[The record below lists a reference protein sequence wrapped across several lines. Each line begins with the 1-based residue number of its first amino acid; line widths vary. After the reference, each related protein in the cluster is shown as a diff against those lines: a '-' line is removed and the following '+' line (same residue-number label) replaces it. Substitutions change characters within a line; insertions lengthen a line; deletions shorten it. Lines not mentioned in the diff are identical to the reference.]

1 MSPKMIVWACI
12 ALGLIAAETMA
23 PGIFL
28 LWLGFAAAAVFL
40 LVFILPDMTLLMQ
53 VLLFVVLSF
62 VSVGVYVKFLRGK
75 EVPSD
80 QPLLN
85 KRGEQLVDKVMSLE
99 TAIINGQGRVKIGD
113 AYWTVQGPDL
123 PANTVVRVVS
133 VDSMTL
139 RVSPAE

>member
-12 ALGLIAAETMA
+12 ALGLIAAETLA

-28 LWLGFAAAAVFL
+28 LWLGFAAAALFL
-40 LVFILPDMTLLMQ
+40 LVFVLPDLSLLMQ

-62 VSVGVYVKFLRGK
+62 VSVGMYVKFFRGK
-75 EVPSD
+75 ETPSD

-85 KRGEQLVDKVMSLE
+85 RRGEQLVDKVLTLE

-113 AYWTVQGPDL
+113 AFWTVQGPDL
-123 PANTVVRVVS
+123 PANTLVRVIS

>member
-1 MSPKMIVWACI
+1 MSPKMILWACI
-12 ALGLIAAETMA
+12 ALGLIAAETLA

-28 LWLGFAAAAVFL
+28 LWLGFAAAALFL
-40 LVFILPDMTLLMQ
+40 LVFVLPDLSLLMQ

-62 VSVGVYVKFLRGK
+62 VSVSMYVKFFRGK
-75 EVPSD
+75 EAPSD

-85 KRGEQLVDKVMSLE
+85 RRGEQLIDKVLTLE

-113 AYWTVQGPDL
+113 AFWTVQGPDL
-123 PANTVVRVVS
+123 PANTLVRVIS

>member
-12 ALGLIAAETMA
+12 ALGLIAAETLA

-28 LWLGFAAAAVFL
+28 LWLGFAAAALFI
-40 LVFILPDMTLLMQ
+40 LVFVLPDLSLLMQ

-62 VSVGVYVKFLRGK
+62 VSVSMYVKFFRGK
-75 EVPSD
+75 EAPSD

-85 KRGEQLVDKVMSLE
+85 RRGEQLIDKVLTLE

-113 AYWTVQGPDL
+113 AFWTVQGPDL
-123 PANTVVRVVS
+123 PANTLVRVIS

>member
-12 ALGLIAAETMA
+12 ALALIAAETMA

-40 LVFILPDMTLLMQ
+40 LVFILPGMTLLMQ

-123 PANTVVRVVS
+123 PANTLVRVVS

>member
-12 ALGLIAAETMA
+12 ALGLIAAETLA

-28 LWLGFAAAAVFL
+28 LWLGFAAAAIFI
-40 LVFILPDMTLLMQ
+40 LVFVLPDLSLLMQ

-62 VSVGVYVKFLRGK
+62 VSVSMYVKFFRGK
-75 EVPSD
+75 EAPSD

-85 KRGEQLVDKVMSLE
+85 RRGEQLIDKVLTLE

-113 AYWTVQGPDL
+113 AFWTVQGPDL
-123 PANTVVRVVS
+123 PANTLVRVIS

>member
-12 ALGLIAAETMA
+12 ALALIAAETMA

-62 VSVGVYVKFLRGK
+62 ASVGVYVKFLRGK

-123 PANTVVRVVS
+123 PANTLVRVVS

>member
-1 MSPKMIVWACI
+1 MSAKMIVWACI
-12 ALGLIAAETMA
+12 ALALIAAETMA

-40 LVFILPDMTLLMQ
+40 LVFILPGMTLLMQ

-62 VSVGVYVKFLRGK
+62 VSVGVYVKFFRGK
-75 EVPSD
+75 EAPSD

-85 KRGEQLVDKVMSLE
+85 RRGEQLVDKVLSLE

-113 AYWTVQGPDL
+113 AFWTVQGPDL
-123 PANTVVRVVS
+123 PANSLVRVIS

>member
-12 ALGLIAAETMA
+12 ALGLIAAETLA

-28 LWLGFAAAAVFL
+28 LWLGFAATAVFL
-40 LVFILPDMTLLMQ
+40 LVFVLPELSLLMQ

-62 VSVGVYVKFLRGK
+62 VSVSMYVKFFRGK
-75 EVPSD
+75 EAPSD

-85 KRGEQLVDKVMSLE
+85 RRGEQLIDKVLTLE

-113 AYWTVQGPDL
+113 AFWTVQGPDL
-123 PANTVVRVVS
+123 PANTLVRVIS
-133 VDSMTL
+133 IDSMTL

>member
-12 ALGLIAAETMA
+12 ALGLIAAETLA

-28 LWLGFAAAAVFL
+28 LWLGFAATAVFL
-40 LVFILPDMTLLMQ
+40 LVFVLPELSLLMQ

-62 VSVGVYVKFLRGK
+62 VSVSMYVKFFRGK
-75 EVPSD
+75 EAPSD

-85 KRGEQLVDKVMSLE
+85 RRGEQLIDKVLTLE

-113 AYWTVQGPDL
+113 AFWTVQGPDL
-123 PANTVVRVVS
+123 PANTLVRVIS

>member
-1 MSPKMIVWACI
+1 MSAKMIVWACI
-12 ALGLIAAETMA
+12 SLALIAAETMA

-40 LVFILPDMTLLMQ
+40 LVFVLPGMTLLMQ

-62 VSVGVYVKFLRGK
+62 VSVGVYVKFFRGK
-75 EVPSD
+75 EAPSD

-85 KRGEQLVDKVMSLE
+85 RRGEQLVDKVMSLE

-113 AYWTVQGPDL
+113 AFWTVQGPDL
-123 PANTVVRVVS
+123 PANTLVRVIS

-139 RVSPAE
+139 RVIPAE